1 MNNELELNRLRNI
14 NTKSLAATIN
24 VTENMAGKYKRA
36 PWEYDIPTSKSVAIE
51 RKFDIPVEFWVNIK
65 SFITD
70 NSISKQSTSLVQ
82 KKQMSSD
89 NNFAGE
95 II

>member
-1 MNNELELNRLRNI
+1 MEIENTLNKLRNI
-14 NTKSLAATIN
+14 DTKDLSSVAKIGDS
-24 VTENMAGKYKRA
+24 MARKYKRA

-82 KKQMSSD
+82 KKID
-89 NNFAGE
+89 E
-95 II
+95 